1 MRLSDNFNDQYSL
14 LFSNSLRLIS
24 GKGDAR
30 PGACNRALNTPHRL
44 CYCGKT
50 WNLAD
55 LLHQILRLEKGEWP
69 KLVQFGMLGFLLQ
82 MGLGIGFS
90 AGDAAFFS
98 NVGAAQLPVIFLLTP
113 IVMLVYTSAYSFFL
127 MRSSIDRVVDLALAG
142 LAIGGV
148 ALWALLGAD
157 INPEIKTLF
166 YYALKLY
173 LVMWYFALYTLFWSY
188 TDTYFHIQDAK
199 RLFPLFAAFCALGTA
214 SGALIVHLLA
224 DTLPMHYFLLLWSA
238 IAVATMPLVRMLRRR
253 WSQIEESELEP
264 VAENDKPQSKL
275 STVLDAFKTS
285 KFTRVYALTLFII
298 LLMTNLIEYQYA
310 TVLEASRDE
319 AELAEL
325 FGALYAATNIFN
337 LFICLFVFNRL
348 ISRFGVR
355 NVAFILPLTY
365 FLVFGFFFL
374 HGGEIAAIA
383 AFFAYHGILTSIE
396 YNNENLLFN
405 AVPSSVKKPVRALI
419 EGMCEPVASLFA
431 GGFLIYTAHY
441 LTPRELSGI
450 GVIVGVGLIVM
461 VVLLRHRYPSAMAAN
476 MRRGS
481 LHFGDQHSQTL
492 HFSANARE
500 KLEAE
505 AGDAASPLSG
515 LAQTL
520 LGSDK
525 APATKAADKS
535 LDQLADTLNSNDPY
549 ERNQALFA
557 LCETASPEDIHLVP
571 ALISKLPSLDRSAR
585 RIAIMLLGR
594 IGDTESIQEV
604 LAASGALAGR
614 ERRAIA
620 GMLVNLGETAI
631 PRLTSVLCDRR
642 YGHQIRSIAARAL
655 ADLSYAQLTAQI
667 GRLIKEELEEAHRLS
682 LNAERLERE
691 KAKSEAMAILAQA
704 QHERVARA
712 VDFILEL
719 LALDGKLP
727 NFDLL
732 IVSLHS
738 ANPKVRANAFE
749 AIENSV
755 DYETYRSIDALLRQR
770 KTSQPATPAAH
781 DDDIMPLIERTLE
794 VGYGIEAAAAMKVL
808 HERLP
813 VDQFIQKVRNAMKP
827 DMPSA
832 TRRQL
837 LKLLGLK
844 HEDEA
849 GPAALVAALRR
860 MPGFA
865 AAPLA
870 ALTDLA
876 RHARNETP
884 NAPSIKGTADGFSF
898 WITYEDIREVASR
911 RSELA
916 LLMLR
921 DWNDRHATA

>member
-1 MRLSDNFNDQYSL
+1 M
-14 LFSNSLRLIS
+14 
-24 GKGDAR
+24 
-30 PGACNRALNTPHRL
+30 T
-44 CYCGKT
+44 
-50 WNLAD
+50 D
-55 LLHQILRLEKGEWP
+55 LLQNVLRLEKGEWP

-98 NVGAAQLPVIFLLTP
+98 NVGAAQLPIIFLLTP
-113 IVMLVYTSAYSFFL
+113 VVMLVYTSAYSFFL

-142 LAIGGV
+142 LAVGGV

-157 INPEIKTLF
+157 LSPDVKTVF

-214 SGALIVHLLA
+214 SGALLVHLLA
-224 DTLPMHYFLLLWSA
+224 DILAMHYFLLLWSA
-238 IAVATMPLVRMLRRR
+238 IAVATMPLVRLLRRR
-253 WSQIEESELEP
+253 WSQIQESELEP
-264 VAENDKPQSKL
+264 AIEQAGSQNSL
-275 STVLDAFKTS
+275 SMVFDAFRKS
-285 KFTRVYALTLFII
+285 KYTRIYAFTLFII

-310 TVLEASRDE
+310 TVFEASRDE

-348 ISRFGVR
+348 VSRFGVR

-383 AFFAYHGILTSIE
+383 AFFAYHGVLTSIE

-441 LTPRELSGI
+441 LTPRELSGV
-450 GVIVGVGLIVM
+450 GVVIGVGLIVM
-461 VVLLRHRYPSAMAAN
+461 VVLLRHHYPAAMSAN

-481 LHFGDQHSQTL
+481 LHFGDQHSQSL
-492 HFSANARE
+492 SFSASAR
-500 KLEAE
+500 KQIEAE
-505 AGDAASPLSG
+505 ASDDTSPLATLAQSLLGDDNAAS
-515 LAQTL
+515 AKTAH
-520 LGSDK
+520 SD
-525 APATKAADKS
+525 
-535 LDQLADTLNSNDPY
+535 LDQLADALNSHDPN
-549 ERNQALFA
+549 ERNQALSA
-557 LCETASPEDIHLVP
+557 LCEIAAPEDIHLVP
-571 ALISKLPSLDRSAR
+571 ALISKLPSLDRPAR

-594 IGDTESIQEV
+594 IGDTESIQDI

-631 PRLTSVLCDRR
+631 PRLTSVLRDRR

-667 GRLIKEELEEAHRLS
+667 DRLVKEELAQAHRLR
-682 LNAERLERE
+682 LNAERLEQE
-691 KAKSEAMAILAQA
+691 KAGSDAMAILAQA

-712 VDFILEL
+712 VDFVLEL

-738 ANPKVRANAFE
+738 TNPKVRANAFE

-770 KTSQPATPAAH
+770 GKSKPEDAAQH
-781 DDDIMPLIERTLE
+781 NDDIIPLIEQTLE
-794 VGYGIEAAAAMKVL
+794 FGYGIEAAAAMQIL
-808 HERLP
+808 HEHLP
-813 VDQFIQKVRNAMKP
+813 ADQFIQKVRSAIKS
-827 DMPSA
+827 DMPAA

-837 LKLLGLK
+837 MKLLDLK
-844 HEDEA
+844 DGTEA
-849 GPAALVAALRR
+849 GPIALVASLRQ
-860 MPGFA
+860 MAAFA

-870 ALTDLA
+870 ALMDLTRYA
-876 RHARNETP
+876 RYE
-884 NAPSIKGTADGFSF
+884 APDASSIKGAADGVSF
-898 WITYEDIREVASR
+898 WITHDDIREVASR
-911 RSELA
+911 RAELA
-916 LLMLR
+916 LLMLKEW
-921 DWNDRHATA
+921 DERHASA